1 MAKKDKENG
10 GAGSGSMENAMKV
23 AAQEAG
29 ARDIKEIQE
38 ELQSW
43 SFEVPKEVIH
53 NVDNLEKVEEYEKK
67 ITEYI
72 KEELKKKEKS
82 IEEIN
87 EIEVWKLAREWF
99 LEKGLRED
107 PVAEQLEL
115 LIGEERHDQRKEKV
129 EQILKNYIEKNLTKE
144 NERRRESQKIYPSP
158 DKRNQLVEEI
168 FSSQIKTSKV
178 LKDLLKKDGE
188 KILLSNEDKN
198 VIAGAVR
205 SYLRERKI
213 PEKNFSNKKE
223 KPASK
228 EKKVLKEEVEKAV
241 LESKETKQ
249 KDSEELKRLLK
260 SLETK
265 KREALENIKNIPLD
279 KVGKTSETDIFINFM
294 IDYSRLSDNQ
304 EEFIKKFDSAKE
316 ELKEALKKRKEEF
329 SEQEEEKK
337 EEPFS
342 GEKPEGKDAEPEK
355 PDSEKAEEKAETDEE
370 IERLK
375 QELESARKRYAKAD
389 YMSSSTLIKIKNKLP
404 GLKTKPEEILEVGK
418 AFEEY
423 KENFN
428 RFLEKQLGKIR
439 NIGKSEEE
447 VGEEMNAFLV
457 MERAE
462 LSEAGTRAKWEALKI
477 DFVKGG
483 LEFFNKKVLG
493 GYENWKNFWRKKGK
507 VKGLAGMTVA
517 SFVGG
522 VATGG
527 VSGMVLKVLSG
538 ALAAKTYYNKQKSE
552 YNLGLEE
559 KTREDMKEKLESSEG
574 LENALKAYVNETKGR
589 FKTDKKA
596 ERVMKRDA
604 ALAGVATTG
613 FNILLGEVVKETGLG
628 EWTGKQW
635 QDFWEWLKGDASIS
649 GENVE
654 AVAGLESE
662 SKISESS
669 GARAQTIPPTEAGL
683 EPKVEVSSVSI
694 EKGSSFEG
702 AIINKLVEDGMD
714 KAEAG
719 KVAHR
724 MALEFAEENNLEK
737 GAYSLVHP
745 GDEIDL
751 EKNPDGSY
759 KVSQFRA
766 ESGINP
772 GWLEEGQTSIGEGA
786 SQASAETMEAG
797 AQMAETQNWINSYEN
812 EFNEMA
818 NLSERISE
826 LERSTNLIET
836 QAELEEKL
844 AKIDETIEK
853 ASTDE
858 WNLDKDGTE
867 LDRLTAQKMRIEST
881 LDRLREIDTL
891 KEKYNLTRINLLS
904 NISRYL
910 FSDAQEVS
918 SFKDLSNI
926 NAKDYLAENPN
937 SKMSK
942 FFKGLQGILR
952 NSDVNP
958 ESIKPKA
965 NESISVWLAK
975 TILPQ
980 ISKSRL

>member
-144 NERRRESQKIYPSP
+144 NERRRGSQKIYSSP
-158 DKRNQLVEEI
+158 DEKNQLVEEF
-168 FSSQIKTSKV
+168 FSSQIETSKV
-178 LKDLLKKDGE
+178 LKDILGRDGE
-188 KILLSNEDKN
+188 KVSLSNEDKN

-205 SYLRERKI
+205 EYLRGRKISEKNASNKEEKPKKNLEERK
-213 PEKNFSNKKE
+213 PKV
-223 KPASK
+223 ASDGK
-228 EKKVLKEEVEKAV
+228 MREEVSSPAGEESEK
-241 LESKETKQ
+241 
-249 KDSEELKRLLK
+249 EL
-260 SLETK
+260 
-265 KREALENIKNIPLD
+265 
-279 KVGKTSETDIFINFM
+279 TSEKEPG
-294 IDYSRLSDNQ
+294 Q
-304 EEFIKKFDSAKE
+304 EEANLEEAGKE
-316 ELKEALKKRKEEF
+316 SEF
-329 SEQEEEKK
+329 
-337 EEPFS
+337 
-342 GEKPEGKDAEPEK
+342 
-355 PDSEKAEEKAETDEE
+355 DEE

-375 QELESARKRYAKAD
+375 QELEGARKRYAKAD

-418 AFEEY
+418 ALEEY

-428 RFLEKQLGKIR
+428 KFLEKQLGKIR

-493 GYENWKNFWRKKGK
+493 GYENWKNFWKKKGK
-507 VKGLAGMTVA
+507 VKGLVGMTGA

-527 VSGMVLKVLSG
+527 ISGMVLKVLSG
-538 ALAAKTYYNKQKSE
+538 VLAAKTYYNKQKSE
-552 YNLGLEE
+552 YNLDLEE
-559 KTREDMKEKLESSEG
+559 KTREDIKEKLESSEG
-574 LENALKAYVNETKGR
+574 LENALKAYVNETEGR

-613 FNILLGEVVKETGLG
+613 FNIFVGEVVKETGLG

-649 GENVE
+649 EENVE

-662 SKISESS
+662 SKVSESS

-724 MALEFAEENNLEK
+724 MALQFAEENNLEK

-772 GWLEEGQTSIGEGA
+772 GWLEEGKTSIGEGA

-812 EFNEMA
+812 EFGEMA

-926 NAKDYLAENPN
+926 NAKDYLTESPN

-942 FFKGLQGILR
+942 FFKGLQGILK